1 MGVNTGMKRSSR
13 RIEMKDIRDISES
26 RGVNANET
34 GRQFCTRYELGQ
46 VASGAERVLVWYVLS
61 GMHKLQDELHS
72 FVHLYPLKF

>member
-46 VASGAERVLVWYVLS
+46 VASGAE
-61 GMHKLQDELHS
+61 
-72 FVHLYPLKF
+72 